1 MVTQTINPLSAQRD
15 LSKTGL
21 KTTSI
26 YRVDQ
31 DLFYVPKPTLNSAL
45 ILGVLIRFL
54 EREASGVVTFSL
66 NCPNCTPP
74 PEFAYIRL
82 YHDKM
87 TKL

>member
-45 ILGVLIRFL
+45 ILSVAVGAAAGGAAGLVL
-54 EREASGVVTFSL
+54 
-66 NCPNCTPP
+66 
-74 PEFAYIRL
+74 
-82 YHDKM
+82 
-87 TKL
+87 

>member
-45 ILGVLIRFL
+45 ILPLEVGANFKAHIVTQEDGVTGTTLRL
-54 EREASGVVTFSL
+54 STAPCAVVVQAPG
-66 NCPNCTPP
+66 CVQ
-74 PEFAYIRL
+74 
-82 YHDKM
+82 
-87 TKL
+87 

>member
-45 ILGVLIRFL
+45 ILL
-54 EREASGVVTFSL
+54 ELRRRSSKNRRNFEELFVENKTRKFHILKIA
-66 NCPNCTPP
+66 
-74 PEFAYIRL
+74 I
-82 YHDKM
+82 
-87 TKL
+87 